1 MPNAMPTTPLPE
13 RLAPIPAPAG
23 VIPVLHAVTTDE
35 IVMRRDF
42 LETARRVMVCGGPR
56 LALHLRA
63 PFLDGATLH
72 DIAMLLSAAQDDS
85 GAWLIVHDRVDVAGA
100 SGARGVQLTTRSL
113 RPGAVRRIAPSLFVG
128 ASAHTVEDVLRAGAE
143 GAHWVVL
150 DKVLSGFAASGLK
163 TTVSPYVERAAR
175 AASVPIIAL
184 GSVAPEH
191 VGALRDAG
199 VYGVASIRGIWDSTN
214 AEGAASRYLSA
225 HDAGGRG

>member
-1 MPNAMPTTPLPE
+1 MPTTPLPE
-13 RLAPIPAPAG
+13 RAAPVRAPAG
-23 VIPVLHAVTTDE
+23 IIPVLHAVTTDE

-42 LETARRVMVCGGPR
+42 LDTARRVMARGGAR

-63 PFLDGATLH
+63 PFLDSATLH
-72 DIAMLLSAAQDDS
+72 DIAVLLSAAQDES

-100 SGARGVQLTTRSL
+100 AEARGVQLTTRSL

-128 ASAHTVEDVLRAGAE
+128 ASAHTVEDVLQASAE

-150 DKVLSGFAASGLK
+150 DRVLAGPRGSAPASTL
-163 TTVSPYVERAAR
+163 SPHVARAVR
-175 AASVPIIAL
+175 AASVPVIAL
-184 GSVAPEH
+184 GSVTPEH
-191 VGALRDAG
+191 VSALRDAG
-199 VYGVASIRGIWDSTN
+199 VYGIASIRGIWDATN